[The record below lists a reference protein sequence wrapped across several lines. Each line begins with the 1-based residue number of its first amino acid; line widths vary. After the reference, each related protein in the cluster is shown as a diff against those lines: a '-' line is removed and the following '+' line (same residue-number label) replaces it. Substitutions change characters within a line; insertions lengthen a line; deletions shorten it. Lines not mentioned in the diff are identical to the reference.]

1 MSKKNLILPG
11 KIIAVKFRFHQM
23 KKLLF
28 LFLLIFG
35 TFSWGQTKKDIRIN
49 WRANNDFSVG
59 TYLLKIP
66 SFDAPFLDFDSGT
79 NTLHYTTSF
88 AVDKPIDEGSLVITA
103 VNTVPV
109 SATELGNLNKERIPS
124 AVNGS
129 LQNSI
134 ARDKIS
140 AVFSFSPVIKQGEN
154 FFKVVGLTYEFAY
167 STKRLATAPSDFTSL
182 SNSVLASGDFYRF
195 YITKSGVYK
204 ITKGFLQELG
214 INTAG
219 VDPRKIKL
227 YGNGGR
233 MIPLK
238 NNVIYPADLTENAI
252 QFSGEEDGVLDA
264 ADYILFYGEGVD
276 NWNNE
281 SQTTNNL
288 YADKSYYYVTIGS
301 DNGKR
306 MAAMPEPVGPTTETI
321 SVFDDYQYHEID
333 RVNIARLGR
342 RWFGEEFQVN
352 NEQTF
357 DFTIPNVVAGSSS
370 SLKVYT
376 AAAAGNYTNFK
387 VEANGTQVGTIN
399 IGPIGNYTE
408 AVEGILNTTFPA
420 TENAAIKLTYN
431 NNGAPSADGYL
442 DYIILKSKRNLKS
455 TGKQFAF
462 QYDAALS
469 GTGIGTYQ
477 FSDAT
482 GIDQVWD
489 ISDLY
494 NVSQKTNNNAAA
506 FAFNQALGEAK
517 KYCAVVLSDAYTP
530 LKEAETKIA
539 NQNIKGTIFLD
550 QQGQFKDIDYLIIT
564 PKLFQAQAEK
574 LAQFHRSYS
583 QLNVKVVTL
592 ESIYPEFCSGKQDI
606 GAIRNLV
613 KYVYFN
619 ASSPEKRVKYLNLFG
634 DASYDFKN
642 RISKFSNYVP
652 IYHALN
658 SYTLGESSFASD
670 DFFGMMDPTE
680 GDVDGNSKGLDIAV
694 GRMIANSSTQADEL
708 VTKVIDYHDP
718 KSYGNWRNNFVV
730 IADDADVVQDASLQ
744 TRMNN
749 LADTIVAEKPFM
761 NPKKILLDAYVQ
773 ETASGGSR
781 YPKAREDFFN
791 SFEKGALVFNYLGH
805 GGEDGLTQERVW
817 EKTDSQNLANKYKY
831 PLFITITCQFSRFDN
846 PYRPTAGEY
855 TYWNPSGGAISM
867 ITTVREIGQI
877 TGETFNDILSEYLFA
892 YGSNQYTSIAE
903 ALRLAKN
910 DPQAQ
915 STRVVFYLGDP
926 ALFLAIPKPK
936 IQLTKVND
944 VPITGVIDDLK
955 SLAYVKLNGEIVDE
969 NNNLQSAYNGAL
981 SVQIYDKEIIRSTYN
996 NDGNSPPISFKTLGE
1011 TVFRGNAQVTNG
1023 QFEFGFVVP
1032 RDIAIPLGNGRI
1044 SFYSKK
1050 EAATLDNTG
1059 YNTEIKIGGINAN
1072 AVADNTAPLAKLY
1085 MNDQSFVNG
1094 GITNTSPLFL
1104 AYLEDENGINT
1115 ASGIGHDIVAILDG
1129 NENNPYK
1136 LNDYYET
1143 ELDNYKKGKIKFP
1156 FRNLAVGLHTISF
1169 KAWDVYNNLVTS
1181 ELQFVVTGN
1190 ESIALTNVLNY
1201 PNPFVNYTEF
1211 WFTHNRPF
1219 EPLEV
1224 QVQVLTITGKIVWT
1238 KNQTITSEGFLS
1250 REISWDGRDDFG
1262 AKIGKGVYIYKLTVK
1277 STLTGSKTEKYE
1289 KLVIL

>member
-1 MSKKNLILPG
+1 
-11 KIIAVKFRFHQM
+11 M
-23 KKLLF
+23 KKILFFF
-28 LFLLIFG
+28 LFVFG
-35 TFSWGQTKKDIRIN
+35 ISWGQTKTDLRVN
-49 WRANNDFSVG
+49 WLSKNDFNIG
-59 TYLLKIP
+59 PYQIKIP
-66 SFDAPFLDFDSGT
+66 QFDAQYLDFDSGT
-79 NTLHYTTSF
+79 NTLLYSSSFSTTT
-88 AVDKPIDEGSLVITA
+88 AVDEKSLVITNVTTSPISVA
-103 VNTVPV
+103 D
-109 SATELGNLNKERIPS
+109 LGQLDKTKIP
-124 AVNGS
+124 ANINAK
-129 LQNSI
+129 LENSV
-134 ARDKIS
+134 ARDKQN
-140 AVFSFSPVIKQGEN
+140 ALLTFSPVIQQNGA
-154 FFKVVGLTYEFAY
+154 FYKVISFTYSYAFSAQ
-167 STKRLATAPSDFTSL
+167 RTANAPNDFNTL
-182 SNSVLASGDFYRF
+182 YNSVLASGDFYRF
-195 YITKSGVYK
+195 YLTKSGVYK
-204 ITKGFLQELG
+204 ITKSFLQQLG
-214 INTAG
+214 LNTAG
-219 VDPRKIKL
+219 LDPRKIKL

-238 NNVIYPADLTENAI
+238 NNVPYPADLTENAI
-252 QFSGEEDGVLDA
+252 QIFGEEDGVFNET
-264 ADYILFYGEGVD
+264 DYLLFYGEGVD

-288 YADKSYYYVTIGS
+288 YADKSYYYITTGS

-306 MAAMPEPVGPTTETI
+306 MTALLEPVGPISETI
-321 SVFDDYQYHEID
+321 TTFDDYQYHEID

-342 RWFGEEFQVN
+342 RWFGEEFQIN

-357 DFTIPNVVAGSSS
+357 NFTIPNVVAGSTS

-376 AAAAGNYTNFK
+376 AAAAGNYTNFR
-387 VEANGTQVGTIN
+387 VDANGTQVGTIN
-399 IGPIGNYTE
+399 IGPIGSYTE
-408 AVEGILNTTFPA
+408 AVEGVLNTSFPA
-420 TENAAIKLTYN
+420 AESTAITLTYN

-442 DYIILKSKRNLKS
+442 DYISLKSKRILKS
-455 TGKQFAF
+455 TGKQFRF
-462 QYDAALS
+462 QYDAATTGS
-469 GTGIGTYQ
+469 GIGNYQ
-477 FSDAT
+477 FADAS

-489 ISDLY
+489 ITDIY
-494 NVSQKTNNNAAA
+494 NVAQKNTAAA
-506 FAFNQALGEAK
+506 TAFSFSQALGEAR
-517 KYCAVVLSDAYTP
+517 KYTSVVLADAFTP
-530 LKEAETKIA
+530 LKDAETKVV
-539 NQNIKGTIFLD
+539 NQNLKGTIFLD
-550 QQGQFKDIDYLIIT
+550 NQGQFKDIDYLIFT

-583 QLNVKVVTL
+583 QLNVKVITL

-613 KYVYFN
+613 KYVYYN
-619 ASSPEKRVKYLNLFG
+619 ASSPDKRVKYVNLFG

-642 RISKFSNYVP
+642 RVSKFSNYVP
-652 IYHALN
+652 IYHSLN
-658 SYTLGESSFASD
+658 SFTLGESSFASD
-670 DFFGMMDPTE
+670 DYFGMMDPTE

-694 GRMIANSSTQADEL
+694 GRMIANSSAQADEL

-749 LADTIVAEKPFM
+749 LADTIVNEKPFM

-791 SFEKGALVFNYLGH
+791 WFEKGALVFNYLGH

-817 EKTDSQNLANKYKY
+817 EKTDSQNLTNKYKY

-867 ITTVREIGQI
+867 ITTIREIGQI

-892 YGSNQYTSIAE
+892 YGTNQYTSIAE

-936 IQLTKVND
+936 IVLTKVND
-944 VPITGVIDDLK
+944 QPISGSIDDFK

-969 NNNLQSAYNGAL
+969 NNAIQTNYTGGLG
-981 SVQIYDKEIIRSTYN
+981 VQIFDKEIIRSTYN
-996 NDGNSPPISFKTLGE
+996 NDGNSPVLAFKTLGE
-1011 TVFRGNAQVTNG
+1011 TIFRGNATITNG

-1032 RDIAIPLGNGRI
+1032 RDIAIPVGNGRI

-1072 AVADNTAPLAKLY
+1072 AAADNIAPQVKLY

-1115 ASGIGHDIVAILDG
+1115 ASGIGHDIIAILDG
-1129 NENNPYK
+1129 NESNPYK

-1156 FRNLAVGLHTISF
+1156 FRDLAVGLHTITF

-1181 ELQFVVTGN
+1181 ELQFVVTGS
-1190 ESIALTNVLNY
+1190 ESITLTNVLNY

-1238 KNQTITSEGFLS
+1238 KNQTITTEGFLS